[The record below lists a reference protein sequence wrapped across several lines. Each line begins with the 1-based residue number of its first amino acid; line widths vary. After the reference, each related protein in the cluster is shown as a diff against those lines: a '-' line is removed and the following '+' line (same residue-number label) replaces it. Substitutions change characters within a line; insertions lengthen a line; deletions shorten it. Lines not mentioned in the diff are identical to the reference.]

1 MEAEGIT
8 YVFFRSLGRP
18 NELRGVIL
26 IFGIGRL
33 RLLWGFISV
42 LVILW
47 LLATANNDG
56 PSESMDLQVVKVDHS
71 SSSQA
76 IHTEDSREL

>member
-1 MEAEGIT
+1 M
-8 YVFFRSLGRP
+8 GRG
-18 NELRGVIL
+18 LRGAIL

-47 LLATANNDG
+47 LLATASNDR
-56 PSESMDLQVVKVDHS
+56 PSESTDLQVMKMDHS
-71 SSSQA
+71 SKPPA
-76 IHTEDSREL
+76 TRHTGSSREL